1 MAAAPVDL
9 VKKMKT
15 NVTSEE
21 KEPITKM
28 QDMTEMSENQ
38 FDTTFHNYGLLSKEE
53 KKKQKVKKDKRQC
66 KFVRLQES

>member
-38 FDTTFHNYGLLSKEE
+38 FDTTFHNYGLLSEEE